1 MRSIEFGG
9 HSSGSAPG
17 VCKNVLAVAV
27 SNAMHRRTL
36 LALCATGLSLGAVG
50 AWAQTPSVP
59 GPDPSDRRTMPAVT
73 VTGTRE
79 AKLLAETPVSVGMID
94 AMEIAQNK
102 PSHPAQIVSQVPGV
116 AVAVTNGEGH
126 TTSIRQPFTTS
137 PVYLFLEDGIPTRA
151 TGFFNH
157 NGLYE
162 IDIPQSG
169 GIEITRG
176 PGTALYG
183 SDAIGGVINVLT
195 RAAGDKTQ
203 FDTSLEVGEHG
214 WVRGLGGASLP
225 YANGGLRADVNITHT
240 DGWRKSTAYDRQS
253 GILRWDHQF
262 DADTRL
268 QTNFGFS
275 IIEQETGANSPL
287 TRDDFKNNPRENYLP
302 IAFREVDAYR
312 LNSTF
317 EKTVGDNLFSFT
329 GLYRDNSMDLLASF
343 GLNFDP
349 TVSHVQNKSYGFL
362 AKWRRDLPDFYR
374 AALIVGLDFDNSPGG
389 RTEDRVNVTPTGSGA
404 SRRFDA
410 FTLGPRIY
418 DYDVTYRGIAPYIHT
433 EISPITRLR
442 LTAGLRYDEMRY
454 RFDNRFDAT
463 PLRVVS
469 PFPGTRFFGQVADT
483 TVSFNRFSPKFGATF
498 ELTQHAHLY
507 GSWNH
512 NFRAPSEG
520 QLFRP
525 SAGTTA
531 AAADALAQSALDL
544 KPIKAEQVEFG
555 IRGEAGAFNYDAVV
569 YDLRKT
575 DDIVSLRDNLTNFV
589 QSVNA
594 GKTKHRGVEVG
605 AGAAIVEGLRVDT
618 AYSYAKHTYQ
628 QWNTSGGNFTG
639 NEIESAP
646 RTLINSRLTWNPVAD
661 ARVQFEWVR
670 IGSYWLDAGNT
681 AKYGGHDVFNLRTNW
696 KLNDTLALF
705 GSISN
710 LTDKRYADS
719 AQIRSGEPVFSP
731 ALPRTYVG
739 GIEITW

>member
-1 MRSIEFGG
+1 MIFATTQPATPAARHRVLPAFKRSPCFLAIA
-9 HSSGSAPG
+9 SA
-17 VCKNVLAVAV
+17 
-27 SNAMHRRTL
+27 L
-36 LALCATGLSLGAVG
+36 LPLGA
-50 AWAQTPSVP
+50 ALAQPAIPAQP
-59 GPDPSDRRTMPAVT
+59 GPDPRAARQLPAVT
-73 VTGTRE
+73 VTATRE
-79 AKLLAETPVSVGMID
+79 ARPLSETPISVGMID
-94 AMEIAQNK
+94 AMEIRQNK
-102 PSHPAQIVSQVPGV
+102 PTHPAQIVSQVPGV

-183 SDAIGGVINVLT
+183 SDAIGGIINVLT
-195 RAAGDKTQ
+195 RAAGEKTQ
-203 FDTSLEVGEHG
+203 FDTSLEVGDHG
-214 WVRGLGGASLP
+214 WIRGLAGASLP

-240 DGWRKSTAYDRQS
+240 DGWRKQTAYDRQS
-253 GILRWDHQF
+253 GIVRWDHRI
-262 DADTRL
+262 DADTRI

-287 TRDDFKNNPRENYLP
+287 TRNDFENNPRDNYLP
-302 IAFREVDAYR
+302 IAFRKVDAYR

-343 GLNFDP
+343 ALNFDP
-349 TVSHVQNKSYGFL
+349 TLSHTHNKSYGFL
-362 AKWRRDLPDFYR
+362 AKWRRDFPAMLR
-374 AALIVGLDFDNSPGG
+374 ASVIVGLDYDHSPGG
-389 RTEDRVNVTPTGSGA
+389 REEDRVNVSPTGSGA
-404 SRRFDA
+404 ARRFES

-418 DYDVTYRGIAPYIHT
+418 DYDVTYRGISPYIHT
-433 EISPITRLR
+433 EISPIERLR
-442 LTAGLRYDEMRY
+442 LTVGLRYDDLRY
-454 RFDNRFDAT
+454 RFDNAFDAT

-469 PFPGTRFFGQVADT
+469 PFPGTRFFGQVADGKT
-483 TVSFNRFSPKFGATF
+483 RFDRLSPKFGATF
-498 ELTQHAHLY
+498 QLTEHAHLY
-507 GSWNH
+507 SSYNH
-512 NFRAPSEG
+512 SFRAPSEG

-525 SAGTTA
+525 SAGSTA
-531 AAADALAQSALDL
+531 AAAQALADSSASL

-555 IRGEAGAFNYDAVV
+555 VRGAWGDFNYDAVV
-569 YDLRKT
+569 YDLRKR
-575 DDIVSLRDNLTNFV
+575 DDIVSLRDTLTNFV

-605 AGAAIVEGLRVDT
+605 SGYALADSLRVDI

-628 QWNTSGGNFTG
+628 EWNTSGGNFTG

-646 RTLINSRLTWNPVAD
+646 RTLINSRLTWNPVED

-670 IGSYWLDAGNT
+670 IGEYWLDAANT
-681 AKYGGHDVFNLRTNW
+681 TKYQGHDVFNLRTNW
-696 KLNDTLALF
+696 KLNDNVELF
-705 GSISN
+705 GSIAN
-710 LTDKRYADS
+710 LANKRYADS
-719 AQIRSGEPVFSP
+719 AQIRSGEAVFSP

-739 GIEITW
+739 GIEVTW

>member
-1 MRSIEFGG
+1 MQSFDSRSICVGASHG
-9 HSSGSAPG
+9 ARRASRSAASL
-17 VCKNVLAVAV
+17 VHKRQSRLARCIA
-27 SNAMHRRTL
+27 
-36 LALCATGLSLGAVG
+36 ALCMTPLG
-50 AWAQTPSVP
+50 AWAQAPEVP
-59 GPDPSDRRTMPAVT
+59 GPDPGNKHHMPAMT

-79 AKLLAETPVSVGMID
+79 AKLLAETPVSVGLID
-94 AMEIAQNK
+94 AMIIAQDK

-183 SDAIGGVINVLT
+183 SDAIGGIINVLT

-203 FDTSLEVGEHG
+203 FDTSLEVGDHG
-214 WVRGLGGASLP
+214 WIRGLAGASLP
-225 YANGGLRADVNITHT
+225 YENGGLRADLNITHT
-240 DGWRKSTAYDRQS
+240 DGWRRDTAYDRQS
-253 GILRWDHQF
+253 GIVRWDHQI

-275 IIEQETGANSPL
+275 NIEQETGANSPL
-287 TRDDFKNNPRENYLP
+287 TRDDFKNNPRDNYLP
-302 IAFREVDAYR
+302 IAFRKVDAYR

-317 EKTVGDNLFSFT
+317 EKVVGDNLFSLT

-349 TVSHVQNKSYGFL
+349 SLSMVENKSYGFL
-362 AKWRRDLPDFYR
+362 AKWRRDLPEFYR
-374 AALIVGLDFDNSPGG
+374 ATVIVGLDYDRSPGG

-404 SRRFDA
+404 SRRFES

-433 EISPITRLR
+433 EISPISRMR
-442 LTAGLRYDEMRY
+442 LTAGLRYDDLRY
-454 RFDNRFDAT
+454 RFNNAFDPTA
-463 PLRVVS
+463 LRVVS

-483 TVSFNRFSPKFGATF
+483 TVSFNRLSPKLAATF
-498 ELTQHAHLY
+498 ELNAHAHLY
-507 GSWNH
+507 SSWNH
-512 NFRAPSEG
+512 SFRAPSEG

-525 SAGTTA
+525 SAGTSA
-531 AAADALAQSALDL
+531 AAAQALADSALNL
-544 KPIKAEQVEFG
+544 KPIKAEQVELG
-555 IRGEAGAFNYDAVV
+555 IRGEAGVFNYDAVV
-569 YDLRKT
+569 YDLRKQ
-575 DDIVSLRDNLTNFV
+575 DDIVSLRDTVTNFV

-605 AGAAIVEGLRVDT
+605 AGAAIVDGLRVDT

-628 QWNTSGGNFTG
+628 KWDTSGGNFTG

-661 ARVQFEWVR
+661 ARLQFEWVR
-670 IGSYWLDAGNT
+670 IGSYWLDAANT
-681 AKYGGHDVFNLRTNW
+681 AKYNGHNVFNLRGNW
-696 KLNDTLALF
+696 KLNGTVALF
-705 GSISN
+705 GSVSN

-739 GIEITW
+739 GIEVTW